1 MTIVRHEWKQ
11 GRTSLAVWTAG
22 IGGLIAIC
30 IFLFPEM
37 KGEMESVSGIFASMG
52 SFTAAFG
59 MDRLSFGTLIGFYGV
74 ECGNILGLGGALFAA
89 FMAVSVLSK
98 EEKDG
103 TAEFLLT
110 HPVSRARVLT
120 EKLVAVLL
128 QILALNVIVLALA
141 LGSIAAI
148 GEPIPWKE
156 LLLLHLSNLLLQ
168 VELAGLCFGLSAF
181 LRRGSV
187 GAGLGVAAMMYFLNL
202 IANIMNYSPS
212 YLTKIFCQVYDQTP
226 SKYITNLRISHAQK
240 MLLHNPEL
248 SIREIGEMVGYHDQG
263 YFSRIFKKQ
272 TGLSPFEYRGNGS

>member
-1 MTIVRHEWKQ
+1 MTIIRHEWKQ

-37 KGEMESVSGIFASMG
+37 KGEMESVSDIFASMG

-148 GEPIPWKE
+148 GEAVPWKE
-156 LLLLHLSNLLLQ
+156 LLLMHLSNLLLQ

-187 GAGLGVAAMMYFLNL
+187 GAGLGVAAMMYFLN
-202 IANIMNYSPS
+202 IMANISA
-212 YLTKIFCQVYDQTP
+212 D
-226 SKYITNLRISHAQK
+226 A
-240 MLLHNPEL
+240 E
-248 SIREIGEMVGYHDQG
+248 
-263 YFSRIFKKQ
+263 
-272 TGLSPFEYRGNGS
+272 